1 MIKNIPTIFRK
12 NLIKNPNAK
21 VLGVKINNSWEWT
34 DRTKL
39 NNMISYSI
47 DVLKD
52 RNVNKGDRVIYK
64 GKNSV
69 EWLAWNIAT
78 QSVGGVWVPLYS
90 NQKEEYCKYIVDDC
104 NPKVLISDDNIN
116 YKDINFMDN
125 KIEDVNYENEHE
137 VINNDLCTLIY
148 TSGTTGSP
156 KGVMLSHENLL
167 SNIKT
172 VNSRFKEFKNREL
185 TSLNILPW
193 AHIYGLTT
201 ELYYNIL
208 NGNKVAISSGVDNFV
223 KECSEIKP
231 DLLYLVPKVLELIKK
246 KLNIL
251 DKPVLRLVLPLV
263 LKRLFGNNIITIFMG
278 GAKLDENTKKF
289 YIDSGINICEGYGC
303 SETSP
308 MISVNH
314 ISDPRDINSIGKV
327 LDGILVDIV
336 DNEILVSGPN
346 VMLGYWNN
354 KDATDE
360 VLVKSKG
367 LTWYKTGDAGNKVDD
382 FLYYNG
388 RISENYKLSNGK
400 FVNVNDTESKLK
412 KYISN
417 FFIIYGENKPYNIL
431 IIEKP
436 FDESKLDIVNK
447 NIDNYL
453 KLEKVLYVESDVFA
467 DYLTPKMSIKR
478 KKLIKYLEDD
488 INNLYD

>member
-21 VLGVKINNSWEWT
+21 VLGVKINNSWDWT
-34 DRTKL
+34 DRTRL

-104 NPKVLISDDNIN
+104 NPKVLISDDNVN

-125 KIEDVNYENEHE
+125 KIEDINYENEHE

-148 TSGTTGSP
+148 TSGTTGNP

-231 DLLYLVPKVLELIKK
+231 ELLYLVPKVLELIKK

-278 GAKLDENTKKF
+278 GAKLDDNTKKF
-289 YIDSGINICEGYGC
+289 YIDNGINICEGYGC

-453 KLEKVLYVESDVFA
+453 KIEKVLYVESHIFG

>member
-1 MIKNIPTIFRK
+1 
-12 NLIKNPNAK
+12 
-21 VLGVKINNSWEWT
+21 
-34 DRTKL
+34 
-39 NNMISYSI
+39 
-47 DVLKD
+47 
-52 RNVNKGDRVIYK
+52 
-64 GKNSV
+64 
-69 EWLAWNIAT
+69 
-78 QSVGGVWVPLYS
+78 
-90 NQKEEYCKYIVDDC
+90 
-104 NPKVLISDDNIN
+104 
-116 YKDINFMDN
+116 
-125 KIEDVNYENEHE
+125 
-137 VINNDLCTLIY
+137 
-148 TSGTTGSP
+148 
-156 KGVMLSHENLL
+156 
-167 SNIKT
+167 
-172 VNSRFKEFKNREL
+172 
-185 TSLNILPW
+185 
-193 AHIYGLTT
+193 
-201 ELYYNIL
+201 
-208 NGNKVAISSGVDNFV
+208 
-223 KECSEIKP
+223 
-231 DLLYLVPKVLELIKK
+231 
-246 KLNIL
+246 
-251 DKPVLRLVLPLV
+251 
-263 LKRLFGNNIITIFMG
+263 
-278 GAKLDENTKKF
+278 
-289 YIDSGINICEGYGC
+289 
-303 SETSP
+303 